1 MLKSIKIIKKF
12 LGKIEKFLQNKEIL
26 IWGVGLPIIVLGISV
41 FHEFRDKDLTA
52 ENLQNF
58 FSPSSRTESPMEMT
72 SLQISV
78 KKEIPSPSPS
88 PTSTPFPRPAVVK
101 AVYLTS
107 WSAGTR
113 EKLEEV
119 MKTIKTTEINAVI
132 VDIKDYSGLIS
143 YDTDVA
149 EALKYN
155 TERITIPDTKAFLG
169 KFHKE
174 GIYVIARIAVFQD
187 PALAQARPDLAIH
200 KKSDK
205 SSPWLDNLGLA
216 WVDPSSKEVWDY
228 NILIARDALT
238 QGFDEINF
246 DYVRFPS
253 DGNLRNLD
261 FPFWNG
267 ITPKDSVLRKFFKY
281 LREQLP
287 QAVLSVDFFGYS
299 TVNSDNLNIGQII
312 EDAFEYFDY
321 ICPMVYPSHYDSG
334 FLGYQNPAQHPYE
347 VIKHSLDSAL
357 KRLIDFNEL
366 GQNKA
371 KLRPW
376 LQDFTLGG
384 VIYDEKMV
392 KAEIQAVYDALGEN
406 FSGFMLWNPKN
417 I

>member
-1 MLKSIKIIKKF
+1 MKIIKKF
-12 LGKIEKFLQNKEIL
+12 FGKIEKFLQNKEIL
-26 IWGVGLPIIVLGISV
+26 IWGIGFPVVILGIGI
-41 FHEFRDKDLTA
+41 FNEF
-52 ENLQNF
+52 F
-58 FSPSSRTESPMEMT
+58 GSSAKTESPTEIA
-72 SLQISV
+72 SCCWQIANE
-78 KKEIPSPSPS
+78 KKIFNPSPE
-88 PTSTPFPRPAVVK
+88 PTPTPFPRPAAAK
-101 AVYLTS
+101 AVYVTS
-107 WSAGTR
+107 WSAGSK
-113 EKLEEV
+113 EKLDAI
-119 MKTIKTTEINAVI
+119 MKVVRTTEINAVV

-143 YDTDVA
+143 YDTDVS
-149 EALKYN
+149 EASKYN
-155 TERITIPDTKAFLG
+155 TERITIPDIKSFLE

-174 GIYVIARIAVFQD
+174 GIYVIARVAVFQD

-200 KKSDK
+200 KKSEN
-205 SSPWLDNLGLA
+205 SALWLDNLGLA
-216 WVDPSSKEVWDY
+216 WVDPSVKEVWDY
-228 NILIARDALT
+228 NIAIAKDALN

-253 DGNLRNLD
+253 DGNLANLA

-267 ITPKDSVLRKFFKY
+267 ITPKDSIIRKFLKH
-281 LREQLP
+281 LRQQLP

-334 FLGYQNPAQHPYE
+334 FLGYQNPAQYPYE
-347 VIKHSLDSAL
+347 TIRYSLDIAS
-357 KRLIDFNEL
+357 KRLIDFNQL

-384 VIYDEKMV
+384 IVYDGKMV

-406 FSGFMLWNPKN
+406 FSGFLLWNPKN
-417 I
+417 VYTIEALRPE